1 MAFEKLARD
10 FAAFALKQ
18 CRKQTAREE
27 KAHLKRKT
35 KYDRWLALQPYD
47 VQRASLIA
55 TLRGWK
61 LNLVHVDDLADAFR
75 IGALIGVHSQKES
88 LFSRRTMSVHR
99 RLMTIV
105 LLQRG

>member
-1 MAFEKLARD
+1 MAFEKLVRD
-10 FAAFALKQ
+10 FAVFVLKR
-18 CRKQTAREE
+18 CRKQAVHEE
-27 KAHLKRKT
+27 KVYLKRKT

-61 LNLVHVDDLADAFR
+61 LKLVHVDDLADVFR

-88 LFSRRTMSVHR
+88 LFSRRTISVHR
-99 RLMTIV
+99 RLMTMV